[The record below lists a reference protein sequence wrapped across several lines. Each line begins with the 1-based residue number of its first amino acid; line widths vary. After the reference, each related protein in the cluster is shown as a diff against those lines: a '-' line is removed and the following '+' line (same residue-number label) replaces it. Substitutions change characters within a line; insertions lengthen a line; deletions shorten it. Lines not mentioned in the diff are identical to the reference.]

1 MNVGVLSTVALAVVL
16 NAFVQTMAIGA
27 YAARYA
33 GVRSGRVAT
42 SISHFNLFGTASR
55 LASLFLVP
63 ALGAIAD
70 RAARTALDAHVILV
84 APDVIT
90 RVTWQY
96 RAIVFGGTVGT
107 AIGTI
112 LLPTFVYLFVRG
124 IGSFERSGSVIRAA
138 LRVLDPKV
146 MVGVFRSARMPT
158 LADFRG
164 ITFVNVPRKLLIANV
179 LVSSVY
185 SVGVAAAYLASDLNL
200 DARTTSTGLSG
211 LINGFATIAFTL
223 IVDPTSAF
231 ITDQAVKGDRP
242 FADVRNLVIGLA
254 LTAILGSLL
263 SQILLSPAAAV
274 IAFAAHYFAG
284 VHR

>member
-1 MNVGVLSTVALAVVL
+1 MNAGVLSTVALAVVL

-42 SISHFNLFGTASR
+42 SISLFNLFGTASR

-70 RAARTALDAHVILV
+70 RAARSALDAHVIVV
-84 APDVIT
+84 AGPVVDT
-90 RVTWQY
+90 VTWQF
-96 RAIVFGGTVGT
+96 RAIVFGGT
-107 AIGTI
+107 IGTTI
-112 LLPTFVYLFVRG
+112 GTVLLPTFVYLFVRG

-138 LRVLDPKV
+138 LRVFDPRV
-146 MVGVFRSARMPT
+146 MVAIVRSLRAPT
-158 LADFRG
+158 VADLRAISFA
-164 ITFVNVPRKLLIANV
+164 NVPRKLLIANV
-179 LVSSVY
+179 IVSAVY

-231 ITDQAVKGDRP
+231 ITDQAAKGDRP
-242 FADVRNLVIGLA
+242 MVDVRNLVLGLA

-263 SQILLSPAAAV
+263 SQLLLVPSAHI

-284 VHR
+284 VRH

>member
-1 MNVGVLSTVALAVVL
+1 MNQAFSAVALAIVL

-42 SISHFNLFGTASR
+42 SISLFNLFGTASR

-70 RAARTALDAHVILV
+70 HAARVALDAHIVEV
-84 APDVIT
+84 PPDVVD
-90 RVTWQY
+90 RVTWQF
-96 RAIVFGGTVGT
+96 RAIVFGGT
-107 AIGTI
+107 IGTTLGTL
-112 LLPTFVYLFVRG
+112 LLPTFVYLFIRG

-138 LRVLDPKV
+138 LRVFDPKV
-146 MVGVFRSARMPT
+146 FVAILRSVRAPKRVD
-158 LADFRG
+158 LRQVSFA
-164 ITFVNVPRKLLIANV
+164 NVPRKLLIANV
-179 LVSSVY
+179 VVNAVY

-231 ITDQAVKGDRP
+231 ITDQAAKGDRP
-242 FADVRNLVIGLA
+242 MVDVRNLVIGLA
-254 LTAILGSLL
+254 FTAILGSLL
-263 SQILLSPAAAV
+263 SQLILAPSAAV
-274 IAFAAHYFAG
+274 IAFFAHYFAG